1 MDGLIK
7 TILIFFGIGILNTVA
22 FTVYLSTTGLPGG
35 EVGMA
40 PLLIVMESVIAI
52 ALATVTYLL
61 IRNRIEV
68 TTIKTILTYQ
78 LIYFLTLILSG
89 INPFDSDLTD
99 TFKTL
104 TRWTYLISFLV
115 TIGLIITTKLIDG
128 LRTNRN

>member
-7 TILIFFGIGILNTVA
+7 NILIFIGIGILNTVA

-40 PLLIVMESVIAI
+40 PLLIVIESGIAI

-61 IRNRIEV
+61 IRNRIDV
-68 TTIKTILTYQ
+68 TTVKTILTYQ
-78 LIYFLTLILSG
+78 VAYLLTLVFSG
-89 INPFDSDLTD
+89 VNPFDNELTD
-99 TFKTL
+99 VFKSL

-115 TIGLIITTKLIDG
+115 TIGLIMITKIVYG
-128 LRTNRN
+128 LRTSRD

>member
-1 MDGLIK
+1 MDRLIK
-7 TILIFFGIGILNTVA
+7 TILIFLGIGILNTVA

-40 PLLIVMESVIAI
+40 PLLIVMESGIAI
-52 ALATVTYLL
+52 VLATVTYLL

-78 LIYFLTLILSG
+78 VIYFLTLIFSG
-89 INPFDSDLTD
+89 VNPLDNDLTD

-115 TIGLIITTKLIDG
+115 TIGLIMTPKLIDG
-128 LRTNRN
+128 LRTNRS

>member
-7 TILIFFGIGILNTVA
+7 TILIFLGIGILNTVA

-40 PLLIVMESVIAI
+40 PLLIVMESGIAI
-52 ALATVTYLL
+52 ALATVTYLA
-61 IRNRIEV
+61 IRNRVEV

-78 LIYFLTLILSG
+78 VIYLLTLIFSG
-89 INPFDSDLTD
+89 VNPFDNDLTD

-104 TRWTYLISFLV
+104 TWWTYIISFLV
-115 TIGLIITTKLIDG
+115 TIGLIMTTRIIDG
-128 LRTNRN
+128 LRTNRG

>member
-7 TILIFFGIGILNTVA
+7 NILIFIGIGILNTVA
-22 FTVYLSTTGLPGG
+22 FTVYLSSTGLPGG

-40 PLLIVMESVIAI
+40 PLLIVMESGIAI

-78 LIYFLTLILSG
+78 VIYLLTLILSG
-89 INPFDSDLTD
+89 VNPFDSDLTD

-115 TIGLIITTKLIDG
+115 TIGLIMTTKLIDG
-128 LRTNRN
+128 LRTNRS

>member
-7 TILIFFGIGILNTVA
+7 TILIFIGIGILNTVA

-68 TTIKTILTYQ
+68 TTIKTIMTYQ

>member
-1 MDGLIK
+1 MDRLIK
-7 TILIFFGIGILNTVA
+7 TIIIFLGIGILNTVA

-40 PLLIVMESVIAI
+40 PLLIVMESGIAI
-52 ALATVTYLL
+52 VLATVTYLL

-78 LIYFLTLILSG
+78 VIYLLTLIFSG
-89 INPFDSDLTD
+89 VNPFDNDLTD

-104 TRWTYLISFLV
+104 TLWTYIISFLV
-115 TIGLIITTKLIDG
+115 TIGLIMTTLIIDG
-128 LRTNRN
+128 LRTSRG

>member
-7 TILIFFGIGILNTVA
+7 TTLIFIGIGILNTVA
-22 FTVYLSTTGLPGG
+22 FTVYLSITGLPGG

-40 PLLIVMESVIAI
+40 PLLIVTESGIAI

-61 IRNRIEV
+61 IRNKIEV

-78 LIYFLTLILSG
+78 VIYFMTLILSG
-89 INPFDSDLTD
+89 VNPFDSDLTD

-104 TRWTYLISFLV
+104 TQWTYLISFLV
-115 TIGLIITTKLIDG
+115 TIGLIMTTKLIDR
-128 LRTNRN
+128 LRTNTS

>member
-1 MDGLIK
+1 MDGVIK
-7 TILIFFGIGILNTVA
+7 TTLIFIGIGILNTVA
-22 FTVYLSTTGLPGG
+22 FTVYLSTTGLSGG

-40 PLLIVMESVIAI
+40 PLLIVMKSGIAI
-52 ALATVTYLL
+52 ALATVTYFL

-78 LIYFLTLILSG
+78 VIYFLTLILSG
-89 INPFDSDLTD
+89 VNPFDSDLTY

-115 TIGLIITTKLIDG
+115 TIGLIMTTKLIDG
-128 LRTNRN
+128 LRTNRS

>member
-1 MDGLIK
+1 MDGVIK
-7 TILIFFGIGILNTVA
+7 TTLIFIGIGILNTVA
-22 FTVYLSTTGLPGG
+22 FTVYVSTTGLPGG

-40 PLLIVMESVIAI
+40 PLLIVMESGIAI

-78 LIYFLTLILSG
+78 VIYFMTLILSG
-89 INPFDSDLTD
+89 VNPFDSDLTD

-115 TIGLIITTKLIDG
+115 TIGLIMTTKLIDG
-128 LRTNRN
+128 LRTNRS

>member
-7 TILIFFGIGILNTVA
+7 TILIFIGIGILNTVA

>member
-7 TILIFFGIGILNTVA
+7 NILIFIGIGILNTVA
-22 FTVYLSTTGLPGG
+22 FTVYLSTAGLPGG

-40 PLLIVMESVIAI
+40 PLLIVMESGIAI

-78 LIYFLTLILSG
+78 VVYLLTLIFSG
-89 INPFDSDLTD
+89 VNPFDKELTD
-99 TFKTL
+99 VFKSL

-115 TIGLIITTKLIDG
+115 TIGLIMITKIVDG
-128 LRTNRN
+128 LRISRE